1 MSIFKKEIEELKS
14 NDMFRHIY
22 DIEKKEGKYIFLD
35 GKKYVN
41 LSSNDYLGLSTNKF
55 LVDEF
60 ISSCCSS
67 SDFLFS
73 SASARLLSGN
83 SEVYKNLEQQL
94 AKMFS
99 KEAALLFNTGYQCNL
114 GVVSAF
120 AQKQDVI
127 FCDKLNHASIIDG
140 IKLSGANFYRYKH
153 LNYEHL
159 EELLKKYRADY
170 KRALIISESVFSMDG
185 DIADIKKLVE
195 LKEKYNAVLMIDE
208 AHAFGIFGNNIC
220 GVSEETGVLR
230 NVDIITATFGKSI
243 ASMGAFV
250 VSNKNMIDYFI
261 NKSRSFI
268 FSTALPPVN
277 ILWTSWL
284 LSKKFNL
291 LLEKKE
297 KVRTLIKI
305 TLDYIKGKGIDCISQ
320 SQIIPIVTGD
330 NRKAL
335 ELALFL
341 QEHGFFVLPIRP
353 PSVAPKSSRI
363 RLSLNAGVSVDDIRE
378 IVDLVSGELK

>member
-1 MSIFKKEIEELKS
+1 MKIEEIQSQLNYLKEIGNLRTL
-14 NDMFRHIY
+14 NT
-22 DIEKKEGKYIFLD
+22 LD
-35 GKKYVN
+35 TNLIN
-41 LSSNDYLGLSTNKF
+41 LSSNDYLGLSTNKS

-60 ISSCCSS
+60 ISSCCNS

-83 SEVYKNLEQQL
+83 SEVYKCLEQQL

-153 LNYEHL
+153 LDYKHL
-159 EELLKKYRADY
+159 EELLKKYRTNY
-170 KRALIISESVFSMDG
+170 RRALIISESIFSMDG

-208 AHAFGIFGNNIC
+208 AHAFGIFGNSIC
-220 GVSEETGVLR
+220 GVSEEIGILS
-230 NVDIITATFGKSI
+230 NVDIITATLGKSM

-250 VSNKNMIDYFI
+250 VSDKNMIDYFI

-277 ILWTSWL
+277 VLWTSWL

-297 KVRTLIKI
+297 KIKTLIKV
-305 TLDYIKGKGIDCISQ
+305 TLDYLKDKKINCVSQ

-330 NRKAL
+330 NKKAL
-335 ELALFL
+335 ELALHL
-341 QEHGFFVLPIRP
+341 QEQGFFVLPIRP
-353 PSVAPKSSRI
+353 PSVAQKSSRI
-363 RLSLNAGVSVDDIRE
+363 RLSLNADISVDEIEE
-378 IVDLVSGELK
+378 IVDVISGELR